1 MHCNPTPSLRALP
14 ARPGRT
20 SLPALLSTLFIT
32 LLSACASMA
41 PHTPPIPT
49 PVRELM
55 QAHQLAETDLAFVAF
70 ALDAPGERLA
80 WQAERAMP
88 PASTMK
94 SLTGIVALDRLGA
107 NWRGRTELLAEG
119 RLQDGVLEGALVLR
133 GGADAT
139 LDWNALH
146 GLLRQAREAGL
157 RELRGGVRI
166 DRNRFKPARE
176 DVGAAPFDE
185 APEFPYNTRP
195 DALNLNGGE
204 LTLRLTGSASDV
216 QARWAPAWSGLTVD
230 AGAMR
235 PVERRCT
242 DWEDGWQ
249 TPSVR
254 ADAAGVRATLAGEFP
269 RDCQVAQNLNLID
282 RQQLAAQAIRQQ
294 WQELGGQLAGEI
306 VEGRA
311 AAEARVIAVHQA
323 PPLAEWLRGAMKR
336 SDNPLTRLLY
346 LELGAA
352 HPQAGGFAS
361 TRAAADAAL
370 RAWLR
375 EHGIDDRALVTD
387 NGSGLS
393 RSERLSPALLAGAL
407 QVAAGKPWAPE
418 LESALPLAGR
428 DGTLAR
434 RLKGTPAEARA
445 RLKTGTLRDA
455 VGLAGYLLDGR
466 NRRWVVVALVH
477 TERAAERG
485 RPVLDAL
492 IAHLAAQR

>member
-1 MHCNPTPSLRALP
+1 VRA
-14 ARPGRT
+14 
-20 SLPALLSTLFIT
+20 ALAAMCATL
-32 LLSACASMA
+32 AGCASA
-41 PHTPPIPT
+41 PPVQPDPIPA
-49 PVRELM
+49 PVREVM
-55 QAHQLAETDLAFVAF
+55 KVQQLSDEAMAFVAF

-119 RLQDGVLEGALVLR
+119 PVQNGVLEGALVLR

-146 GLLRQAREAGL
+146 GLLRQAREAGV
-157 RELRGGVRI
+157 RELRAGVRI
-166 DRNRFKPARE
+166 DRSRFNPARE
-176 DVGAAPFDE
+176 DIGAAPFDE

-195 DALNLNGGE
+195 DALNLNGNE
-204 LTLRLTGSASDV
+204 LTLHLDGAADGAADGGAGGV
-216 QARWAPAWSGLTVD
+216 QARWAPAWPGLSVD
-230 AGAMR
+230 ASALR
-235 PVERRCT
+235 PVERPCA
-242 DWEDGWQ
+242 DWDAGWQ
-249 TPSVR
+249 PPSVK
-254 ADAAGVRATLAGEFP
+254 ADAAGVRVRLAGEFP
-269 RDCQVAQNLNLID
+269 RGCKVAQNLNLID

-418 LESALPLAGR
+418 LQSALPLAGR

-434 RLKGTPAEARA
+434 RLKNTPAEARA

-477 TERAAERG
+477 AERAAERG